1 MTTDGFPRPLDW
13 KELYQLAMLELD
25 PAKLPSAIAKAN
37 DAILERIEH
46 TDRNAFGSE
55 LPTLNDALNGLRVLR
70 REYERGTK
78 EYGEPDQRKRG

>member
-13 KELYQLAMLELD
+13 KELYQLAMVEMD

-37 DAILERIEH
+37 DAILDRIEH

-55 LPTLNDALNGLRVLR
+55 LPALNDALNGLRLLR
-70 REYERGTK
+70 QECGM
-78 EYGEPDQRKRG
+78 DQRKLG